1 MKRQCFISDEL
12 IKAFSVDGVRYYL
25 LSEMPYDNVGVINIK
40 LITEKYN
47 ADLAN
52 VYGNLVSRTILMIN
66 KCFDI

>member
-47 ADLAN
+47 AD
-52 VYGNLVSRTILMIN
+52 
-66 KCFDI
+66 

>member
-12 IKAFSVDGVRYYL
+12 IKVFSVDGVRYYL

-66 KCFDI
+66 KYFDI